1 MGKQSYG
8 TWQRSTQ
15 KVGLGDLERTECQT
29 AHDSGSV
36 LAKPG
41 RLDGWAVHGVD
52 AATDEAARN
61 GVRKR
66 AGNRYRSQTKMSA
79 RLGGVDKCTQTKR
92 GKIIMMMDANQ
103 TVHAETRSY
112 SLKQAMRNCHL
123 QSAMEE
129 AYPGKTL
136 QSVDHGSHTINHI
149 LTAGINQAL
158 IRKVG
163 QLPFGI
169 GFSSDHRAIFA
180 DFSA

>member
-1 MGKQSYG
+1 MVLGKEQAIDIDP
-8 TWQRSTQ
+8 RQ
-15 KVGLGDLERTECQT
+15 KCLQDLEEWIS
-29 AHDSGSV
+29 AH
-36 LAKPG
+36 KQ
-41 RLDGWAVHGVD
+41 
-52 AATDEAARN
+52 
-61 GVRKR
+61 
-66 AGNRYRSQTKMSA
+66 NRE
-79 RLGGVDKCTQTKR
+79 
-92 GKIIMMMDANQ
+92 KIIMMMDANQ

-136 QSVDHGSHTINHI
+136 RSVDRGSHTIDHI

-180 DFSA
+180 DFSTENILRLHVGKLEQQDSRRLSSKNKKTPR